1 MNKKTH
7 SAKHYQIA
15 GAPEGI
21 EPFIVSALAE
31 GQALTDL
38 WSDQDEVT
46 QSSRDVIY
54 VARDDVHL
62 ARIVETLE
70 FFAPSLETLTFPA
83 WDCLPYDRVSPRADI
98 IGQRI
103 ETLTRLLDHHSPSD
117 DTPGIVLLTT
127 VSAILQ
133 RVPPR
138 AAFAE
143 ATLSIAVKQRLDPEV
158 LIEFLNHHGYGR
170 AETVMEPGEF
180 AVRGGIF
187 DVFASGHKTP
197 FRLDFFGD
205 ELETIRAFDPTTQRT
220 THQVQNL
227 AFKPISEINLDEAS
241 ISQFRSSYRE
251 LFGAVAKDDPLY
263 EAISA
268 GRRHMGMEHWL
279 ALFYDSLE
287 TIFDYLPDA
296 AIVLDH
302 YAEESIDARHD
313 LIGEYY
319 IARANIAEQG
329 GGGEALLYN
338 PVPPDRLYLDAEEW
352 TTRLGKCEVG
362 KLSPFDLPD
371 ETENAVSLGVKQGRD
386 FADVRVRPDVSVFA
400 ALKEFVEAET
410 KAGRRVLITA
420 FSEGS
425 RERLATQLSDQGLET
440 SRTVSHW
447 EDFLEQHPSIVATAV
462 APLER
467 GLSAPDCT
475 VIAEPDILGERLVR
489 RSQTLIDPENI
500 ITEASALQEGDLV
513 VHVDHGIGRFEGLE
527 GIEVA
532 GAPHDC
538 LRLIYGGDAKLYLP
552 VENLEVI
559 TRYGSEDSGVQL
571 DRLGGAAWQAR
582 KAHLKKR
589 LRDMAD
595 ELIKIAAA
603 RSLHPGVKVAPD
615 EDSFNAFCARF
626 PYNETEDQFR
636 AISDTLGDLASGR
649 PMDRLVCGDVGFGKT
664 EVALRAAFAM
674 VMAGKQVAVVVPT
687 TLLARQH
694 HQLFTERFSELPV
707 NVAQL
712 SRLVNQKN
720 AQVTKEKL
728 GNGGVDIIIG
738 THALLAKD
746 VAFLDLGLLVID
758 EEQHFGVAHKE
769 KLKAL
774 KANVHVLTL
783 TATPIPRTLQ
793 LALSGV
799 RELSLITTPPVD
811 RLAVRTF
818 ILPYDPV
825 VVREAILR
833 ELFRGGQIFYVC
845 PRIQDLSGVAEAL
858 KDLVPDVRLA
868 IVHGRMTPSDLES
881 TMTSFCDGS
890 YDLLLSTNIIES
902 GLDLPTVNTIII
914 HRADRFGLAQLYQL
928 RGRVG
933 RSKIRAYAYLTLPVD
948 HSLTKAAEK
957 RLEVMHTLD
966 TLGAGF
972 TLASYDL
979 DIRGAGNL
987 LGEEQSGH
995 IREVGIELYQQMLEE
1010 VVAEA
1015 RGLDGGNHDSDE
1027 WSPQIGIGMPVLIPE
1042 SYVQDLNVRLVLY
1055 RRLAAMNDKKDIES
1069 FAAELIDRFGSLPE
1083 EVENLMQVMA
1093 IKKMCKD
1100 AGVEKVDAGPKGAV
1114 VSFRNNTFSNP
1125 EGLVS
1130 FMMDNAGT
1138 VKLRHDHT
1146 LVFNRVWETPRDRL
1160 NGVRYLLN
1168 DLVAIAQALTD
1179 PAAAKAELLK
1189 KIPGQKA
1196 R

>member
-1 MNKKTH
+1 MSNNIITPKR
-7 SAKHYQIA
+7 YQIA

-21 EPFIVSALAE
+21 EPFILSALA
-31 GQALTDL
+31 GGRSLTDL
-38 WSDQDEVT
+38 WSAEKGENDQSGPRGP
-46 QSSRDVIY
+46 QDVIF

-62 ARIVETLE
+62 SQLAEILD
-70 FFAPSLETLTFPA
+70 FFAPELEILSFPA

-98 IGQRI
+98 IGRRI
-103 ETLTRLLDHHSPSD
+103 ETLTRLLEDSLKKKKPS
-117 DTPGIVLLTT
+117 GRVVLTT

-133 RVPPR
+133 RVPPGT
-138 AAFAE
+138 AFAE
-143 ATLSIAVKQRLDPEV
+143 ATLNIAVKQRIDPETLV
-158 LIEFLNHHGYGR
+158 GFLVDHGYGR

-187 DVFASGHKTP
+187 DVFPSGHKTP

-205 ELETIRAFDPTTQRT
+205 ELESIRSFDPTTQRT
-220 THQVQNL
+220 TGQKSGTAQKL

-241 ISQFRSSYRE
+241 ISRFRSKYRA
-251 LFGAVAKDDPLY
+251 LFGAVTKDDPLY
-263 EAISA
+263 EVVSA

-279 ALFYDSLE
+279 ALFYESLG
-287 TIFDYLPDA
+287 TLFDYLPDA
-296 AIVLDH
+296 AIVLD
-302 YAEESIDARHD
+302 YQTEEAVEARLD

-319 IARANIAEQG
+319 IARTNIAEKGIGRDAQ
-329 GGGEALLYN
+329 LYN
-338 PVPPDRLYLDAEEW
+338 PVPPNQLYLDAEEW
-352 TTRLGKCEVG
+352 EARLSERNVG
-362 KLSPFDLPD
+362 ILTPFDVP
-371 ETENAVSLGVKQGRD
+371 EEPENKVVALGVKPGRD
-386 FADVRVRPDVSVFA
+386 FADARVRPDVSVFEA
-400 ALKEFVEAET
+400 VKEFIAAQQ
-410 KAGRRVLITA
+410 KAGRHVLITA
-420 FSEGS
+420 FSEGA
-425 RERLATQLSDQGLET
+425 RDRLTAQLTDVGMESVQSVSNWDDC
-440 SRTVSHW
+440 RTLS
-447 EDFLEQHPSIVATAV
+447 PSILATAV
-462 APLER
+462 VTLDR
-467 GLSAPDCT
+467 GLMTPEFT
-475 VIAEPDILGERLVR
+475 VITEPDILGERLVR
-489 RSQTLIDPENI
+489 RSQSLVDPENI

-513 VHVDHGIGRFEGLE
+513 VHVDHGIGRFEGLV

-538 LRLIYGGDAKLYLP
+538 LRLVYGGETKLFLP
-552 VENLEVI
+552 VENLDVI
-559 TRYGSEDSGVQL
+559 SRYGSENAGVQL

-582 KAHLKKR
+582 KARLKKR

-603 RSLHPGVKVAPD
+603 RSLHPGVKFSPEEHA
-615 EDSFNAFCARF
+615 FTAFCSRF
-626 PYNETEDQFR
+626 PYNATEDQQR
-636 AISDTLGDLASGR
+636 AIDETLGDLASGR

-664 EVALRAAFAM
+664 EVAMRAAYAT

-694 HQLFTERFSELPV
+694 HQLFAERFADLPV
-707 NVAQL
+707 NVVQL
-712 SRLVNQKN
+712 SRLVSNKN
-720 AQVTKEKL
+720 SVTAKKGL
-728 GNGGVDIIIG
+728 DNGHNDIVVG

-746 VAFLDLGLLVID
+746 ISFKDLGLLVID
-758 EEQHFGVAHKE
+758 EEQRFGVAHKE

-799 RELSLITTPPVD
+799 RELSLIATPPVD

-825 VVREAILR
+825 VIREAILR
-833 ELFRGGQIFYVC
+833 ERFRGGQIFYVC
-845 PRIQDLSGVAEAL
+845 PRIQDLAGVATAL
-858 KDLVPDVRLA
+858 KELVPDVKIA
-868 IVHGRMTPSDLES
+868 VVHGRIAPNDLEA
-881 TMTSFCDGS
+881 TMTAFYEGQ

-902 GLDLPTVNTIII
+902 GLDLPTVNTIVI

-933 RSKIRAYAYLTLPVD
+933 RSKVRAYAYLTLPVD
-948 HSLTKAAEK
+948 HKLTKTAEK

-972 TLASYDL
+972 ALASYDL

-1010 VVAEA
+1010 AVAEA
-1015 RGLDGGNHDSDE
+1015 RGLEVGEQGSDD

-1042 SYVQDLNVRLVLY
+1042 SFVEDLNVRLVLY
-1055 RRLAAMNDKKDIES
+1055 RRLASLTDSKDIEA
-1069 FAAELIDRFGSLPE
+1069 FAAELIDRFGHLPE
-1083 EVENLMQVMA
+1083 EVENLLQVMA
-1093 IKKMCKD
+1093 IKRLCKD

-1114 VSFRNNTFSNP
+1114 ISFRHNTFANP
-1125 EGLVS
+1125 EGLVG

-1138 VKLRHDHT
+1138 IKLRHDHT
-1146 LVFNRVWETPRDRL
+1146 LVFNRFWETPRDRL
-1160 NGVRYLLN
+1160 NGVRRLLG
-1168 DLVAIAQALTD
+1168 DLVKIAQSSVTAE
-1179 PAAAKAELLK
+1179 AAAT
-1189 KIPGQKA
+1189 
-1196 R
+1196 

>member
-1 MNKKTH
+1 MNKK
-7 SAKHYQIA
+7 SNPAKNYQIA

-31 GQALTDL
+31 GRALTDI
-38 WSDQDEVT
+38 WSQADST
-46 QSSRDVIY
+46 LSPRDVIF

-62 ARIVETLE
+62 ARISETLS
-70 FFAPSLETLTFPA
+70 FFAPALDIMTFPA

-103 ETLTRLLDHHSPSD
+103 KTLTQLLDHQKPSKNK
-117 DTPGIVLLTT
+117 PGKVLLTT

-138 AAFAE
+138 EAFAE
-143 ATLSIAVKQRLDPEV
+143 ATMHIALNQRLDPDV
-158 LIEFLNHHGYGR
+158 LIAYLNLHGYGR

-180 AVRGGIF
+180 AVRGGIL
-187 DVFASGHKTP
+187 DVFPSGYETP

-220 THQVQNL
+220 THQAKTL

-241 ISQFRSSYRE
+241 ISRFRSAYRK
-251 LFGAVAKDDPLY
+251 LFGAVAKEDPLY
-263 EAISA
+263 ESISA

-279 ALFYDSLE
+279 ALFYVSLD
-287 TIFDYLPDA
+287 TIFDYLPGA

-302 YAEESIDARHD
+302 QADASIEARHD

-329 GGGEALLYN
+329 MGGEALLYN
-338 PVPPDRLYLDAEEW
+338 PVPPDRLYLNAEEW
-352 TTRLGKCEVG
+352 ESRLVACDVG

-371 ETENAVSLGVKQGRD
+371 ETENAVSIGAKPGRD
-386 FADVRVRPDVSVFA
+386 FSDARVRTDMSVFA
-400 ALKEFVEAET
+400 ALKEFAEAEI
-410 KAGRRVLITA
+410 KAGRRVLVTA
-420 FSEGS
+420 FSEGA
-425 RERLATQLSDQGLET
+425 RDRLVAQLVDQGLET
-440 SRTVSHW
+440 THVVSNW
-447 EDFLEQHPSIVATAV
+447 DDCLNLQPGIVATAV

-467 GLSAPDCT
+467 GLLMPQFT
-475 VIAEPDILGERLVR
+475 IVAEPDILGERLVR

-538 LRLIYGGDAKLYLP
+538 LRLIYGGDAKLFLP

-559 TRYGSEDSGVQL
+559 TRYGSEDAGALL

-603 RSLHPGVKVAPD
+603 RSLHPGGKLSPD
-615 EDSFNAFCARF
+615 EDSYNAFCSRF

-636 AISDTLGDLASGR
+636 AISDTLSDLASGR

-664 EVALRAAFAM
+664 EVALRAAFTT
-674 VMAGKQVAVVVPT
+674 VMEGKQVAVVVPT

-694 HQLFTERFSELPV
+694 YQLFTERFAELPV
-707 NVAQL
+707 NVVQL
-712 SRLVNQKN
+712 SRLVTQKN
-720 AQVTKEKL
+720 ATRAKENL
-728 GNGGVDIIIG
+728 GNGGADIVIG

-746 VAFLDLGLLVID
+746 IKFQDLGLLVID
-758 EEQHFGVAHKE
+758 EEQRFGVAHKE
-769 KLKAL
+769 QLKSL

-818 ILPYDPV
+818 ILPFDPV
-825 VVREAILR
+825 VIREAILR
-833 ELFRGGQIFYVC
+833 ERFRGGQIFYVC
-845 PRIQDLSGVAEAL
+845 PRIQDLSGVAETL
-858 KDLVPDVRLA
+858 KELVPDVKVA
-868 IVHGRMTPSDLES
+868 IVHGRMTPNDLES
-881 TMTSFCDGS
+881 TMTAFYDGS
-890 YDLLLSTNIIES
+890 YDLLLSTSIIES
-902 GLDLPTVNTIII
+902 GLDLPTVNTMII

-948 HSLTKAAEK
+948 HSMTKAAEK

-972 TLASYDL
+972 TLASHDL

-1010 VVAEA
+1010 AVAEA
-1015 RGLDGGNHDSDE
+1015 RGIDGGDHDSDE

-1055 RRLAAMNDKKDIES
+1055 RRLASLTDRNEIES
-1069 FAAELIDRFGSLPE
+1069 FAAELIDRFGSLPD

-1093 IKKMCKD
+1093 IKQMCKD
-1100 AGVEKVDAGPKGAV
+1100 AGVEKVDAGPKGAL
-1114 VSFRNNTFSNP
+1114 VSFRKNTFANP

-1160 NGVRYLLN
+1160 DGVRYLLK
-1168 DLVAIAQALTD
+1168 DLVTIAQSSADSAGATS
-1179 PAAAKAELLK
+1179 
-1189 KIPGQKA
+1189 
-1196 R
+1196 